1 MKDSTPAA
9 LAALEGGF
17 SAPLV
22 CVCVCARV
30 PFIQPQGPVVIHS
43 SCART
48 CTPIYSALPQFDHL
62 KGCGLGKTV
71 DSGEGKRMRKAG
83 DMPAHLALLPCS
95 LVRS

>member
-9 LAALEGGF
+9 LAALEGGL

-22 CVCVCARV
+22 CVCVRV

-43 SCART
+43 SGVRM
-48 CTPIYSALPQFDHL
+48 CTPIYNALPWFDHL
-62 KGCGLGKTV
+62 KGCSLEKTV
-71 DSGEGKRMRKAG
+71 DSGEGKRTRKAG
-83 DMPAHLALLPCS
+83 DVPAHLALLPCS